1 MFNSVYNFCIKFFS
15 KVYKK
20 CKFVIDKI
28 FVVGS
33 FRRKR
38 NSEGSIKIKFGVLCI
53 KVLFKF

>member
-15 KVYKK
+15 NVYKK

-38 NSEGSIKIKFGVLCI
+38 NSEGSIKIKFGV
-53 KVLFKF
+53 